1 MRYAFMSFSLPEADL
16 QTLVKAAADYGYD
29 GIEPRIDGGHK
40 HGIETSN
47 SAAERQRIKG
57 VFDDAGVAVACIAAG
72 CTFADA
78 SQAAEQQQKA
88 RAAIDLAADLGSDR
102 VRVFGGKLPDGV
114 SREEATVALTDS
126 LTALAPYAAD
136 HGVIIALETHDAWTA
151 PEHVAEVMRR
161 VDNPAI
167 GVNWDLMHPPRT
179 GNSTMEDSY
188 QVLRQWIRHVHM
200 HDATSDPSK
209 LDFKPMGEGEFDHRI
224 VLRLLQEDDYTGYL
238 SGEWIGWEPGE
249 VHLPR
254 EIKVLREYEAALT

>member
-16 QTLVKAAADYGYD
+16 ATLVKAAADYGYD
-29 GIEPRIDGGHK
+29 GIEPRIDSGHK
-40 HGIETSN
+40 HGVETST
-47 SAAERQRIKG
+47 SAQERRRIKG

-72 CTFADA
+72 CTFSDA
-78 SQAAEQQQKA
+78 AQAAEQQAKA

-114 SREEATVALTDS
+114 SREDGTAAVSAS

-136 HGVIIALETHDAWTA
+136 HGVIIALETHDAWTV

-161 VDNPAI
+161 VDHPAI

-200 HDATSDPSK
+200 HDATSDPSI

-224 VLRLLQEDDYTGYL
+224 VLRLLREDDYTGYL

-254 EIKVLREYEAALT
+254 EIKVLREYEAALG